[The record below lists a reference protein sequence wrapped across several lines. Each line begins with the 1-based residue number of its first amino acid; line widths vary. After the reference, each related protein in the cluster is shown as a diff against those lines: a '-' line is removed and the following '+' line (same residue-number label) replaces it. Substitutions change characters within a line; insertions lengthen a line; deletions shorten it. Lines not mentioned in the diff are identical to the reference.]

1 MENVINLFDSEM
13 PISEIS
19 KQTSID
25 VKTCVEYLIEHG
37 RLHWT
42 KGRVKYLDI
51 AIKLYNEGFSF
62 VELGK
67 IFGKTSSS
75 INHVFKTRGIKS
87 RTVQENSLIKN
98 QLSPDYFERIDS
110 EEKAYILGLLYAD
123 GWNSVKGRE
132 VGIELRDYDLD
143 ILEKIQKSIGGNTKL
158 NKIVQKYNGQIKYAY
173 RLYSQKYCED
183 LAKLGCV
190 PNKSLVLKFP
200 TEEQVPKHLISH
212 FIRGYFDGDG
222 SVSKY
227 AKNIKVNFTGCTNF
241 ITSLRDY
248 LASIKVV
255 PQNKLN
261 FGKDKERKAFC
272 MMEWNGKRNCK
283 SLYNYMYKDATI
295 FGNRKYNKFKEIIC
309 AFDEKS
315 SNEIG
320 LIAGKPEMAISSE
333 ASLEERSETIPE
345 MEVESS
351 DSKYPTLNE

>member
-67 IFGKTSSS
+67 IFG
-75 INHVFKTRGIKS
+75 
-87 RTVQENSLIKN
+87 
-98 QLSPDYFERIDS
+98 
-110 EEKAYILGLLYAD
+110 
-123 GWNSVKGRE
+123 
-132 VGIELRDYDLD
+132 
-143 ILEKIQKSIGGNTKL
+143 
-158 NKIVQKYNGQIKYAY
+158 
-173 RLYSQKYCED
+173 
-183 LAKLGCV
+183 
-190 PNKSLVLKFP
+190 
-200 TEEQVPKHLISH
+200 
-212 FIRGYFDGDG
+212 
-222 SVSKY
+222 
-227 AKNIKVNFTGCTNF
+227 
-241 ITSLRDY
+241 
-248 LASIKVV
+248 
-255 PQNKLN
+255 
-261 FGKDKERKAFC
+261 
-272 MMEWNGKRNCK
+272 
-283 SLYNYMYKDATI
+283 
-295 FGNRKYNKFKEIIC
+295 NRKYNKFKEIIC